1 MWREVYN
8 VYSAALSRL
17 ACVTSIQRGSR
28 GEVKFEHEVQG
39 ESKVQL
45 LGYDHAWRSPHA
57 SHSTLTSPS
66 FPFVR
71 KPHRLK
77 PEWSLSQANWKWPN
91 CEQTAVE
98 LTTRNLYSWVA
109 KFVIK
114 VSVSSLH
121 SDLTHARIWLGKWVY
136 SKPTWSDSSCFSHLI
151 WNLLH
156 VYIQIIHQVIALMKV
171 RRLGMHEF
179 QNLKQQQ
186 HRKIQFVGS
195 ILKTNIQ
202 VTFGYEYQ
210 WV

>member
-57 SHSTLTSPS
+57 SHSTLTSP
-66 FPFVR
+66 FLPFVR

-77 PEWSLSQANWKWPN
+77 LEWSLSQANWKWPN
-91 CEQTAVE
+91 CDQTAVE

-121 SDLTHARIWLGKWVY
+121 SDLTHARIWLRNGFTLNPHGLTARVFLTWFETFFMY
-136 SKPTWSDSSCFSHLI
+136 TSKSFIKS
-151 WNLLH
+151 
-156 VYIQIIHQVIALMKV
+156 
-171 RRLGMHEF
+171 
-179 QNLKQQQ
+179 
-186 HRKIQFVGS
+186 
-195 ILKTNIQ
+195 
-202 VTFGYEYQ
+202 
-210 WV
+210 